1 VRRNYAA
8 AYNVAETEGEE
19 EENDPHDVAEITD
32 CDGEEREA
40 LDILGEFD
48 DVF

>member
-1 VRRNYAA
+1 M
-8 AYNVAETEGEE
+8 AETEGEE
-19 EENDPHDVAEITD
+19 EENGPHDVAEITD
-32 CDGEEREA
+32 CEGEPNDGNDGEERQA